1 MILSR
6 WHSPQPC
13 PKPNPLPNPVPTLT
27 LFSCM
32 HADLVVHRALV
43 ASLEEQAAE
52 ADLESSEMI
61 GELMSTEHQL
71 QKRLGVTRN
80 LHLTSAD
87 QRQ

>member
-1 MILSR
+1 
-6 WHSPQPC
+6 
-13 PKPNPLPNPVPTLT
+13 
-27 LFSCM
+27 M

-80 LHLTSAD
+80 ITQALTRGSELAGTNELVPSKSALV
-87 QRQ
+87 RCKLRTNI